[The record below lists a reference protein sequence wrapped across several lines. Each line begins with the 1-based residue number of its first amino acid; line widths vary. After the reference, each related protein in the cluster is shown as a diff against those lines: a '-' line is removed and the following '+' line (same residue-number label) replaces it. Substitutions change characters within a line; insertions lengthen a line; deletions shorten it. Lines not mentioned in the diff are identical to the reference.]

1 MSSCHF
7 SCFRVS
13 HNFLTNAILL
23 SQSGGRNLSGF
34 GLAIFKQSLAPMGR
48 FRNNDVDSETLCKQ
62 ASEDNCIGFPLQ
74 DYRANPHRDHRADPH
89 RADPHRA
96 DPHRAD
102 PHRADPHRADPHRAN
117 DEAPEYAYFVHEQAL
132 LRIKGV

>member
-1 MSSCHF
+1 M
-7 SCFRVS
+7 
-13 HNFLTNAILL
+13 
-23 SQSGGRNLSGF
+23 SGF

-89 RADPHRA
+89 RN
-96 DPHRAD
+96 
-102 PHRADPHRADPHRAN
+102 HRADPHRADPHRAN
-117 DEAPEYAYFVHEQAL
+117 DEASEYAYFVHEQAL

>member
-13 HNFLTNAILL
+13 HNFLTNAILP

-34 GLAIFKQSLAPMGR
+34 GLAMFKQCLPPMGR

-62 ASEDNCIGFPLQ
+62 ASEDNCIGFQPQ
-74 DYRANPHRDHRADPH
+74 DHRAEDNRAEDNRAEDH
-89 RADPHRA
+89 RAK
-96 DPHRAD
+96 
-102 PHRADPHRADPHRAN
+102 
-117 DEAPEYAYFVHEQAL
+117 DEASEYDYFVHEHAL

>member
-1 MSSCHF
+1 MLLTRSMSSCHF

-89 RADPHRA
+89 RN
-96 DPHRAD
+96 
-102 PHRADPHRADPHRAN
+102 HRADPHRADPHRAN